1 MYSKSQWIA
10 GGNEVQRSSVPL
22 VDYTKL
28 GLRGQP
34 ALPLGLVGA
43 PSNCNVIDCV
53 EMWSGVAMLLS
64 PFLKV
69 CVCVCV
75 CMCVCTRVLLILVPN
90 WEDRII
96 LRNYDY
102 LTSTSPSHHRL
113 LPTEPPR
120 GNRKPAPIPVAP
132 QQGCLDRVQ
141 SGLLC
146 TWVCG
151 QSNIHLNSYCT
162 LSRLL
167 HSSKPQFSHLLNGDN
182 ETCLKGLL

>member
-10 GGNEVQRSSVPL
+10 GGKEVRRSSVPL

-28 GLRGQP
+28 GSRGQP

-43 PSNCNVIDCV
+43 PSNCNVVDCV

-64 PFLKV
+64 PFLKE
-69 CVCVCV
+69 CV
-75 CMCVCTRVLLILVPN
+75 CMCVCLLLILVPN

-113 LPTEPPR
+113 LPTEPPS

-132 QQGCLDRVQ
+132 PA
-141 SGLLC
+141 GLL
-146 TWVCG
+146 G
-151 QSNIHLNSYCT
+151 QSAEWFALY
-162 LSRLL
+162 LSLWSKQHTFEFLL
-167 HSSKPQFSHLLNGDN
+167 HSEQVTTLL
-182 ETCLKGLL
+182 